1 MPRPALTCLL
11 IALILLSFAP
21 LPPRAAAEPAVEQPA
36 PPLWEL
42 MEQMGEHLRD
52 AKQALQ
58 RPDGLPEAADLAHRM
73 QALAIQCKAMT
84 PPKLAAMPEGE
95 KRDEQRLAYRNAMIA
110 LIHQLLDLEA
120 AALAG
125 EKDKAFALIDQL
137 VETRF
142 KGHLKFKSD

>member
-1 MPRPALTCLL
+1 MPRPVPTLLMTLLAALT
-11 IALILLSFAP
+11 LSLNPAGAAP
-21 LPPRAAAEPAVEQPA
+21 QAETESPA
-36 PPLWEL
+36 LWEL

-52 AKQALQ
+52 AKQALNQ
-58 RPDGLPEAADLAHRM
+58 PDGLPETADLASQM

-95 KRDEQRLAYRNAMIA
+95 KRDEQLLAYRTAMIG
-110 LIHQLLDLEA
+110 LTHQLLDLES

-125 EKDKAFALIDQL
+125 DKDKAFALIDQL
-137 VETRF
+137 VESRF